1 MKNSRTHRPYG
12 TWMPAC
18 LLGLGLATWAPL
30 TLASLA
36 GGKATG
42 TSGPSA
48 PYNHNGELFLV
59 VHDDGLGG
67 ATSQKVSYTL
77 DLGITLTTFLG
88 SYTSDAGKQQF
99 WVVDDA
105 NWTNFLAQADN
116 SNVRWLVTGMDNQ
129 RNSSVASVPS
139 PANFNLFTTLRQGS
153 EVKLFDMDT
162 LDPTQPTG
170 LARSEFS
177 RQFLIQTTLSAFPS
191 FADAV
196 SKTGTHATPGN
207 VNLVDYTINGSSV
220 NLETDAG
227 LTYFGETGTPGNNLA
242 GFLDVSTSSDGTA
255 ELKTDNAIGQSS
267 WFYRFMVPPGAESDD
282 NDPIIIDEADNLSAD
297 AYWGFIYVDPT
308 LYPDSPYAGKYLLSY
323 TLEGSSS
330 AAALA
335 RREFA
340 YSIGRTETTGGW
352 RVKRLEGFASAAAG
366 ESPSWLGSQPLGV
379 VSSVPENGT
388 ALTLLAGLGLLG
400 AALKR
405 RRGRAG

>member
-1 MKNSRTHRPYG
+1 MKNSRPTRPFNA
-12 TWMPAC
+12 WLPAC
-18 LLGLGLATWAPL
+18 LLGL
-30 TLASLA
+30 SLA
-36 GGKATG
+36 AGHPAAQAAVANGGNWG
-42 TSGPSA
+42 SPYTSW
-48 PYNHNGELFLV
+48 NGIGEMFLV
-59 VHDDGLGG
+59 VYDHATPGG
-67 ATSQKVSYTL
+67 EISYTL
-77 DLGITLTTFLG
+77 DLGVTVNNFVA

-105 NWTNFLAQADN
+105 NWASFLSQ
-116 SNVRWLVTGMDNQ
+116 SNEGARRWLVNGYDFVKSETAA
-129 RNSSVASVPS
+129 NSMSLPGRSV
-139 PANFNLFTTLRQGS
+139 FTTLTQGT
-153 EVKLFDMDT
+153 ETGLINMNL
-162 LDPTQPTG
+162 LDPTQATG
-170 LARSEFS
+170 LAREELVRNNLFDLMTSPA
-177 RQFLIQTTLSAFPS
+177 RNWLNAMNN
-191 FADAV
+191 
-196 SKTGTHATPGN
+196 TGTH
-207 VNLVDYTINGSSV
+207 VNPNGSNQFDFNANGSSV
-220 NLETDAG
+220 NLWVDTG
-227 LTYFGETGTPGNNLA
+227 LTAFGEDGAPTNDYRGVLSSVPA
-242 GFLDVSTSSDGTA
+242 GGATI
-255 ELKTDNAIGQSS
+255 DNAIGQSS
-267 WFYRFMVPPGAESDD
+267 WFYRLMDPNDGADAGV
-282 NDPIIIDEADNLSAD
+282 DPLIVDEMDNLSAD